1 MGMRRQ
7 LFAWG
12 LFTFGLLI
20 AGGCER
26 KGTAVPPTPAS
37 TAAGMEAQSAVN
49 APSVASTLEPG
60 VRCVLLPAVPTK
72 LSPPEVFL
80 QGVRPGK
87 EPPRIVDVVWYVNDM
102 EFREGVRL
110 DPSRFA
116 KGDRIYA
123 RASILY
129 GGEALQT
136 DLAAVV
142 VGNSPPW
149 IEDAQLDP
157 QGPFTES
164 VVRAVVK
171 ATDPDG
177 DPLTFR
183 YTWFVDDRKVQEG
196 GDTFALNGVKK
207 GAWVHFQ
214 VVPNDGSADGGWK
227 YSSKNQVL
235 NSPPIVKHAPPVSI
249 APDGVFTHTIEGRD
263 PDGDPVAFS
272 LEKAPPGMTLS
283 GATLWWIVP
292 EDAYGKN
299 VEVVV
304 RVSDDDGGVTRT
316 TFSMVPRK

>member
-1 MGMRRQ
+1 MRMRRQ
-7 LFAWG
+7 LFAWF
-12 LFTFGLLI
+12 LSALGLLVV
-20 AGGCER
+20 GGCER
-26 KGTAVPPTPAS
+26 KGPVVPPPAS
-37 TAAGMEAQSAVN
+37 TATGMEVPSEVDT
-49 APSVASTLEPG
+49 PSVTSTLGPG
-60 VRCVLLPAVPTK
+60 IRCVLLPAVPTK
-72 LSPPEVFL
+72 LSPPAVFL

-87 EPPRIVDVVWYVNDM
+87 ETPRIVDVLWYVNDI
-102 EFREGVRL
+102 EFRGGARL

-116 KGDRIYA
+116 KGNRIHA

-129 GGEALQT
+129 GGEERQM
-136 DLAAVV
+136 DLPVVV

-149 IEDAQLDP
+149 IEDAHLEP
-157 QGPFTES
+157 QGPLTGS

-183 YTWFVDDRKVQEG
+183 YTWFADDRRVREG
-196 GDTFALNGVKK
+196 ADTFALNGVKK
-207 GAWVHFQ
+207 GAWIHFQ
-214 VVPNDGSADGGWK
+214 VIPNDGSAEGGWK
-227 YSSKNQVL
+227 YSPKYKVL
-235 NSPPIVKHAPPVSI
+235 NSPPVVKNAPPSSI
-249 APDGVFTHTIEGRD
+249 APGGVFTHTIEARD

-283 GATLWWIVP
+283 GATLGWTVP

-304 RVSDDDGGVTRT
+304 RVSDNDGGVTQT